1 MGVIVTLP
9 YTISLKLRKTMGLT
23 QAELNFYTRV
33 PNLLAQIAEELKKL
47 NKTLAEN
54 SEKGSE
60 KKESEE

>member
-1 MGVIVTLP
+1 
-9 YTISLKLRKTMGLT
+9 MGLT